1 MTGTPGTTGTPIGAA
16 TVYHPGERAVQR
28 RAGATGRADHVG
40 RSIRA
45 TVPPVAAAF
54 LAERRTIVV
63 GAADGEGR
71 VWASPLTGPP
81 GFVRAPDD
89 RTVAVGVRP
98 RPGDPLADVLAA
110 GPVRVGGIA
119 LEPATRR
126 RMRFNGTARPDGA
139 GLRITT
145 EQVYSN
151 CPKYI
156 QRRAVV
162 GEFPPPEGAPAPLRG
177 DALGQRQRELVAG
190 ADTFFV
196 ATAGADGSAD
206 ASHRGGNPGF
216 VRVLGPDRLCWPD
229 YTGNS
234 MYMTLGNLE
243 QDPAAGLLFPDW
255 STGGFLQLTG
265 EARVDWSASRAAAVP
280 GAERM
285 VDFTVT
291 GVVQVPRGAGP
302 RRGAPEFS
310 PANPPV
316 R

>member
-1 MTGTPGTTGTPIGAA
+1 MTTTEAT

-28 RAGATGRADHVG
+28 RAGAAEAADHVG
-40 RSIRA
+40 RSIHG

-54 LAERRTIVV
+54 LAERRLLVL
-63 GAADGEGR
+63 GAADVEGR
-71 VWASPLTGPP
+71 LWASPLTGPP
-81 GFVRAPDD
+81 GFVEAVDE
-89 RTVAVGVRP
+89 RTVVVRGLP
-98 RPGDPLADVLAA
+98 RPGDPLAGPLGA
-110 GPVRVGGIA
+110 GPAHVGAIA
-119 LEPATRR
+119 VEPATRR

-156 QRRAVV
+156 QRRSVT
-162 GEFPPPEGAPAPLRG
+162 GEHPPPEDGPAPVRG
-177 DALGQRQRELVAG
+177 DALAPRQREAIAA

-196 ATAGADGSAD
+196 ATAAEDGSAD

-216 VRVLGPDRLCWPD
+216 VRVLGPDRLCWPE
-229 YTGNS
+229 YRGNS

-243 QDPAAGLLFPDW
+243 QNPAAGLLFPDW
-255 STGGFLQLTG
+255 STGGFLQVTG

-280 GAERM
+280 GAQRI

-291 GVVQVPRGAGP
+291 GVVEFARGGGP
-302 RRGAPEFS
+302 RWSAPEFS

-316 R
+316 APAA